1 MNFAKGCMIT
11 ARLGLTLAALVL
23 AGCSLLNGGS
33 TPGDGPPSYG
43 LRAIDLEEYWSRA
56 LSIAEEWQADSYVKE
71 ASIEVALPNSA
82 ASHDYV
88 AFTFQ
93 SPSEDM
99 ISLSVTCKEGDC
111 RSLEFMQNEGYP
123 VLQCAPIDISDV
135 EISSQEALEA
145 GLQNGGSQ
153 FVYGSN
159 TLLSVTLARHSGNK
173 VCSDGLTWG
182 MGIFDLVN
190 RGILVLIDAS
200 TGEILE

>member
-1 MNFAKGCMIT
+1 MNFAKGCMII

-43 LRAIDLEEYWSRA
+43 LRAIDLDEYWSHA
-56 LSIAEEWQADSYVKE
+56 LSIAKEWRADSYVKRV
-71 ASIEVALPNSA
+71 SIEVALPNTA
-82 ASHDYV
+82 GSHDYV

-93 SPSEDM
+93 SPSADM
-99 ISLSVTCKEGDC
+99 VSLGVTCKEGDC
-111 RSLEFMQNEGYP
+111 QSLEVMQNEGYP
-123 VLQCAPIDISDV
+123 VLQCAPIEVSDV
-135 EISSQEALEA
+135 EISSQDALEA

-159 TLLSVTLARHSGNK
+159 TLLSVTLSHISGNK
-173 VCSDGLTWG
+173 ICSDRLTW
-182 MGIFDLVN
+182 LVSFLELGSSGF
-190 RGILVLIDAS
+190 RVFIDAS